1 MITPEAFQA
10 ALNEAVQAQVRKL
23 NARPAVEPMDASHLL
38 DLAES
43 AVRRIDLWGPRGVT
57 DVSAEQIAAMAC
69 VIAAS
74 GAVGQLRARLAALPV
89 TETTKKE
96 APDAV

>member
-1 MITPEAFQA
+1 MITPSDLEA
-10 ALNEAVQAQVRKL
+10 ALNSVVQETLRKL
-23 NARPAVEPMDASHLL
+23 NARPAVEPIEASRLL

-43 AVRRIDLWGPRGVT
+43 AVRRIDLWGARGVT

-74 GAVGQLRARLAALPV
+74 GAVGQLRARLAAPPV